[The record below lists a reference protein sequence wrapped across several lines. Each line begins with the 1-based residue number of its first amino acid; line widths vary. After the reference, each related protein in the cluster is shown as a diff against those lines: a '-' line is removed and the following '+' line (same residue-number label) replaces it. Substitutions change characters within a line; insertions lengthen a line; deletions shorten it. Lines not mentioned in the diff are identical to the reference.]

1 MNAEERF
8 LNRFRPEFETGNLAN
23 IKFFVKA
30 ERMSV
35 HDLFD
40 QALRFEEAAQEGNSK
55 VIETLDRDRPRH
67 RFDAPFG

>member
-8 LNRFRPEFETGNLAN
+8 LNRFRSEFQTGDLAN

-35 HDLFD
+35 SELFE
-40 QALRFEEAAQEGNSK
+40 QALRFEVAAHEGN
-55 VIETLDRDRPRH
+55 VRIVETLDKGFPRH
-67 RFDAPFG
+67 RFDSPFV